1 MGEFIAPEIDYMALL
16 PLIIVFAGGLVGVAV
31 EGFAGRARRYSI
43 QVPLTLVTLVV
54 ALGVVVFVGPDHK
67 GVTAAGAVANDG
79 PALLLQGLV
88 LSLAIIGVLV
98 MSERFGGTAPDAFT
112 QAGVSVPGSTEEALA
127 VKVGATTT
135 ELYPLTLLGV
145 GGMMLFPMANDLLIM
160 FIALEILSLP
170 LYIMC
175 GLARRRRLLSQEA
188 SLKYF
193 LLGAFSS
200 AFFLFGAVLVYGYAG
215 SMRFDEI
222 AAAVTSE
229 IGMDGLLLPG
239 LLLIA
244 TGLLFK
250 VGAVPF
256 HAWTPDVYQ
265 GAPTPVTGF
274 MAACTKVAAFGALL
288 RVFYVAGESVRADW
302 QPILAAVAALT
313 MIVGA
318 VMSVGQNDVKRLL
331 AYSSIA
337 HAGFILVGFVSL
349 DSAGVSGTMFYLA
362 AYGFMTIP
370 AFALITMVRSA
381 GTEATHV
388 SQWSGLAKSSP
399 WVAGGFSF
407 LLLAFAGIPLTS
419 GFTGKFAVFSPAVAN
434 GWTWLAVIGVL
445 ASAVTA
451 YVYFR
456 IIVVM
461 YFGEQTGDTVAV
473 TPSSLTT
480 FAIAVGVLVTLGLG
494 VMPSPM
500 LELAQQASQFIR

>member
-1 MGEFIAPEIDYMALL
+1 MEFIAPDIAYAALL

-31 EGFAGRARRYSI
+31 EGFAGSAHRYVV
-43 QVPLTLVTLVV
+43 QVPLTVVTLLL
-54 ALGVVVFVGPDHK
+54 ALAAIVFVAVDHQ
-67 GVTAAGAVANDG
+67 GLTAAGAVANDG
-79 PALLLQGLV
+79 PALLLQGLLLV
-88 LSLAIIGVLV
+88 LSVIGVLV
-98 MSERFGGTAPDAFT
+98 LSERLGGSTPDAFT
-112 QAGVSVPGSTEEALA
+112 QSGVSVPGSAEETQATRL
-127 VKVGATTT
+127 GATTT
-135 ELYPLTLLGV
+135 EVYPLLLMSV
-145 GGMMLFPMANDLLIM
+145 GGMMLFTMANDLIVM

-170 LYIMC
+170 LYVLS

-200 AFFLFGAVLVYGYAG
+200 AFFLFGATLVYGYAG
-215 SMRFDEI
+215 SMRFGEI
-222 AAAVTSE
+222 AVAIDTGV
-229 IGMDGLLLPG
+229 GMDGLLLPG
-239 LLLIA
+239 VLLIA

-250 VGAVPF
+250 VSAVPF

-288 RVFYVAGESVRADW
+288 RLFYVAVEGIRLEW
-302 QPILAAVAALT
+302 EPILAVVAAIT

-318 VMSVGQNDVKRLL
+318 VMSIRQTDVKRIL

-337 HAGFILVGFVSL
+337 HAGFILVGLLAL
-349 DSAGVSGTMFYLA
+349 DTVGVSGTMFYLT
-362 AYGFMTIP
+362 AYGFMTVP
-370 AFALITMVRSA
+370 AFALVTLVRSS

-388 SQWSGLAKSSP
+388 SQWAGLAKLSP

-419 GFTGKFAVFSPAVAN
+419 GFTGKFAVFSAAVAN

-445 ASAVTA
+445 TSAVTA

-473 TPSSLTT
+473 VPSSLTT
-480 FAIAVGVLVTLGLG
+480 FAIAVGVLVTFGLG

>member
-1 MGEFIAPEIDYMALL
+1 MEFIAPEIDYWALS
-16 PLIIVFAGGLVGVAV
+16 PLIAVFVGGLIGVAV
-31 EGFAGRARRYSI
+31 EGFAGRSKRYGI
-43 QVPLTLVTLVV
+43 QMPLTIFTLVV
-54 ALGVVVFVGPDHK
+54 ALGLLIFIAPDHQ
-67 GVTAAGAVANDG
+67 GLTAAGAVVIDG

-88 LSLAIIGVLV
+88 ITLSIIGVLV
-98 MSERFGGTAPDAFT
+98 MSERLGADAPDAFT
-112 QAGVSVPGSTEEALA
+112 QAGVSVPGSAEEALA

-135 ELYPLTLLGV
+135 EIYPLTLFGIA
-145 GGMMLFPMANDLLIM
+145 GMMLFPMSNDLIVM

-170 LYIMC
+170 LYVMC

-200 AFFLFGAVLVYGYAG
+200 AFFLFGASLVYGYAG

-222 AAAVTSE
+222 AVAVSSE
-229 IGMDGLLLPG
+229 IGMDGLLMPG

-256 HAWTPDVYQ
+256 HSWVPDVYQ

-274 MAACTKVAAFGALL
+274 MAAVTKVAAFGALL
-288 RVFYVAGESVRADW
+288 RVFYVAGEGARLDW
-302 QPILAAVAALT
+302 QPILAAVAAIT

-318 VMSVGQNDVKRLL
+318 VMSVGQNDVKRIL

-337 HAGFILVGFVSL
+337 HAGFILVGFLAL
-349 DSAGVSGTMFYLA
+349 DAAGVSGTMFYLA
-362 AYGFMTIP
+362 AYGFMTVP
-370 AFALITMVRSA
+370 AFALVTMVRSS
-381 GTEATHV
+381 GSEATHV
-388 SQWSGLAKSSP
+388 SQWAGLAKTNP
-399 WVAGGFSF
+399 WIAAAFSF

-419 GFTGKFAVFSPAVAN
+419 GFTGKFAVFSAAIAN
-434 GWTWLAVIGVL
+434 DGAWLAVIGVL

-456 IIVVM
+456 LIVTM
-461 YFGEQTGDTVAV
+461 YFGERTGDTKAV
-473 TPSSLTT
+473 DPSSLTT
-480 FAIAVGVLVTLGLG
+480 FAIAVGLLVTLGLG
-494 VMPSPM
+494 IMPSPM
-500 LELAQQASQFIR
+500 LELAEQASQFIR